1 MMKNRERAQEP
12 VKVMNE
18 SSLQDLFSLCL
29 SRLQKVFMEYLNDI
43 PSLELKMAM
52 EHTLFNGGKRVR
64 PLLIYAT
71 GSIFNAPL
79 ENLDIPACAVE
90 LIHTY
95 SLIHDDLPCMDNADL
110 RRGKPTCHK
119 LYGEGMAVLTGDA
132 LHTLA
137 MQTIASY
144 PASLA
149 AEKRMQMMAVLSN
162 ACGPFGMAAGQALD
176 ITVMNDPSLPSDLL
190 LDIYRLKTGA
200 LFSACIELG
209 RLASDNDDDFDQ
221 RALKEFGDCIGLAF
235 QIQDDVLDI
244 EVNTELL
251 GKQQG
256 IDHINN
262 KITYPKLCGLEEAKD
277 KIQTLYQQSLEAI
290 NYLGERAQLLRQL
303 VTYLIE
309 RKI

>member
-1 MMKNRERAQEP
+1 MQALMEKVNDRIERVFTQY
-12 VKVMNE
+12 
-18 SSLQDLFSLCL
+18 LQA
-29 SRLQKVFMEYLNDI
+29 I
-43 PSLELKMAM
+43 PSLELKTAM
-52 EHTLFNGGKRVR
+52 EYTLFNGGKRIR

-119 LYGEGMAVLTGDA
+119 VYNEGMAVLTGDA
-132 LHTLA
+132 LHTLT
-137 MQTIASY
+137 MQIISSH
-144 PASLA
+144 PARLP
-149 AEKRMQMMAVLSN
+149 AEKRLQMMAVLSK

-176 ITVMNDPSLPSDLL
+176 ITVMNDPTLSTDLL

-200 LFSACIELG
+200 LLSACIELG
-209 RLASDNDDDFDQ
+209 RLASDNDDEIHQ

-244 EVNTELL
+244 ETSTELL

-256 IDHINN
+256 IDQINN
-262 KITYPKLCGLEEAKD
+262 KVTYPKILGLDQAKD
-277 KIQTLYQQSLEAI
+277 KVQILYQEALMAI
-290 NYLGERAQLLRQL
+290 NYLGDRAQLLRELTGYMLQ
-303 VTYLIE
+303 
-309 RKI
+309 RQA